1 VLTARFGGVPEVVD
15 DALQRAGADRL
26 RAAVARVALVERS
39 EDLLSDLVVGPG
51 SA

>member
-1 VLTARFGGVPEVVD
+1 MHTARQTYLYIGCYTNDSPIGIHVYDWRDPD
-15 DALQRAGADRL
+15 G
-26 RAAVARVALVERS
+26 ALVERS